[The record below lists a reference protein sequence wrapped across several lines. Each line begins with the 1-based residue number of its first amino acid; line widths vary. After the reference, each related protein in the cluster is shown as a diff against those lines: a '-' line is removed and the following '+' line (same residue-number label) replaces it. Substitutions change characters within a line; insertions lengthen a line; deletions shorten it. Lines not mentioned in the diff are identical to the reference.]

1 MQRGNHVSPNR
12 RMLACNND
20 TTQSSVQYILW
31 SINKQIRSLCIQ
43 GVYITCKIQQ
53 MFVIKK
59 RYHKTLYYTRVVIFI
74 TYTQFLLLYNF
85 VLLMNGIYID
95 TCTFT
100 VSYLEITNHVYV
112 LTCVHPY
119 YLQTKLEMGGFF

>member
-43 GVYITCKIQQ
+43 GVNITCKIQQ

-95 TCTFT
+95 T
-100 VSYLEITNHVYV
+100 ITNHVYV
-112 LTCVHPY
+112 LTFVHPY